1 MAVQL
6 EHVGIPASPEDIF
19 EVADFYQ
26 RHFGWTAVRELG
38 DPVNII
44 FISDGSG
51 GRLEVYVAAG
61 EPMAHPSHLAFA
73 VNVAEFD
80 ALQQGMAA
88 AGVEFDAVREN
99 AAGDKLAFFNDPHGN
114 RAQIVGRIEPLP
126 Q

>member
-19 EVADFYQ
+19 VVADFYQ

-44 FISDGSG
+44 FISDGTG
-51 GRLEVYVAAG
+51 GRLEVYVADG

-73 VNVAEFD
+73 VPVAEFD
-80 ALQQGMAA
+80 ALQQVMAA

>member
-6 EHVGIPASPEDIF
+6 EHVGIPASTEDLY
-19 EVADFYQ
+19 EVAGFYQ
-26 RHFGWTAVRELG
+26 RHFGWTTVRELG

-44 FISDGSG
+44 FISDGAG
-51 GRLEVYVAAG
+51 GRLEVLVADG

-73 VNVAEFD
+73 VGVDEFD
-80 ALQQGMAA
+80 ALLQSMAA
-88 AGVEFDAVREN
+88 AGVEFDNIREN
-99 AAGDKLAFFNDPHGN
+99 PAGDKLAFFNDPHGN